1 MTRQQAIALNH
12 FNHFIG
18 LESIARELDRMA
30 TTHVVEKY
38 PPHNIVKVEDNKY
51 VVELATAGFRQDELS
66 VVVEDKVLK
75 ISGQKVYTEE
85 EAQKPSEYLQ
95 KGISTK
101 SFVKTI
107 PLIDTVEV
115 RSAEY
120 VDGILRVSLDNVI
133 PEERK
138 PKNIPILGMYQEQQ
152 LLTE

>member
-12 FNHFIG
+12 NLFNHFIG
-18 LESIARELDRMA
+18 METIARELDRM
-30 TTHVVEKY
+30 TTNHVIEKY
-38 PPHNIVKVEDNKY
+38 PPHNIIKTDENKY
-51 VVELATAGFRQDELS
+51 VVELATAGFKQDELA

-75 ISGQKVYTEE
+75 ISGEQLQIQDV
-85 EAQKPSEYLQ
+85 EYLQ

-115 RSAEY
+115 RGAEY
-120 VDGILRVSLDNVI
+120 VDGILRVSLENVI
-133 PEERK
+133 PPEK
-138 PKNIPILGMYQEQQ
+138 QPKNIPILGMNQEQI

>member
-18 LESIARELDRMA
+18 LETIARELDRMA
-30 TTHVVEKY
+30 TTHVVDKY
-38 PPHNIVKVEDNKY
+38 PPHNIAKVEDNKY

-75 ISGQKVYTEE
+75 ISGEQQHIEDV
-85 EAQKPSEYLQ
+85 EYLQ

-115 RSAEY
+115 RGAEY
-120 VDGILRVSLDNVI
+120 VDGILRVSLENVI

-138 PKNIPILGMYQEQQ
+138 PKNIPILGMSQEQV

>member
-1 MTRQQAIALNH
+1 MTRTQAIALNN

-18 LESIARELDRMA
+18 LDSIARELDRIA
-30 TTHVVEKY
+30 TNQVVEKY
-38 PPHNIVKVEDNKY
+38 PPHNIIKTDDNKY
-51 VVELATAGFRQDELS
+51 TVELATAGFTQDELS

-75 ISGQKVYTEE
+75 ISGNMLRDVHG
-85 EAQKPSEYLQ
+85 EYLQ

-101 SFVKTI
+101 SFLKTI

-115 RSAEY
+115 RNASY
-120 VDGILRVSLDNVI
+120 VNGILSIELENVI

-138 PKNIPILGMYQEQQ
+138 PKNIPILGMKQEQV

>member
-18 LESIARELDRMA
+18 LESIARELDRMS
-30 TTHVVEKY
+30 TNHVIEKY
-38 PPHNIVKVEDNKY
+38 PPHNIAKVEDNKY

-75 ISGQKVYTEE
+75 ISGEQKHIEDV
-85 EAQKPSEYLQ
+85 EYLQ

-115 RSAEY
+115 RGAEY
-120 VDGILRVSLDNVI
+120 VDGILRVSLENVI

>member
-18 LESIARELDRMA
+18 LESIARELDRM
-30 TTHVVEKY
+30 TTHHVVEKY
-38 PPHNIVKVEDNKY
+38 PPHNIFKTDENKY
-51 VVELATAGFRQDELS
+51 IVELATAGFKQDELS

-75 ISGQKVYTEE
+75 IAGNKIPDER
-85 EAQKPSEYLQ
+85 EYLQ

-101 SFVKTI
+101 SFEKTI
-107 PLIDTVEV
+107 PLIDTVV
-115 RSAEY
+115 VQGAEY
-120 VDGILRVSLDNVI
+120 VDGILRVSLENVI

-138 PKNIPILGMYQEQQ
+138 PKNIPILGMYQEQK